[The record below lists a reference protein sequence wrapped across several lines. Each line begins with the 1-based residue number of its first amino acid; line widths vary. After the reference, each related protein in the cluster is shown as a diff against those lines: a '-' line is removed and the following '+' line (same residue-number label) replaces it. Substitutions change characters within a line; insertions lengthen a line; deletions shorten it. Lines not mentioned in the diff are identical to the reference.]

1 MTREAELLIDM
12 WNILHEECHKVVTE
26 RNYDVIKKAIK
37 ALEQEPKEGHWI
49 PMGIVDE
56 NGNRNYEC
64 SKCHHSDVQ
73 AASMT
78 VPYCWFCGARMR

>member
-1 MTREAELLIDM
+1 MKREEALRRVKGYLTDCLPSEDYDEV
-12 WNILHEECHKVVTE
+12 EEIMV
-26 RNYDVIKKAIK
+26 
-37 ALEQEPKEGHWI
+37 ALNQQKEGNWI

-64 SKCHHSDVQ
+64 SECHHSDVQ

-78 VPYCWFCGARMR
+78 VPYCWFCGARMKGGK